1 MSFYKVDQQKPSPL
15 GQCYQ
20 LKELASTY
28 DVIASQCSHWRG
40 NPFPLQRPDFAPV
53 TKEKTDCHV
62 AALLAMTVVDGTP
75 VLKLMT
81 LPLREGHF
89 TQIREEGRT
98 LEEYLRTLSVDPAA
112 LTSQYVDLLRYVVPA
127 LTFLLLLR
135 CVWPLLTFRR
145 EPEIWAWLNL
155 TDGTQIPIT
164 HWENVI
170 GRSKSC
176 DVTIDFSTISRN
188 HAVLTRY
195 DDGSWTLLDIGS
207 KTGTFVNDR
216 PIQICA
222 LKPRDRI
229 SIGGVEMQLQPI
241 TQRQELRQA
250 ELRTKAASGWDS
262 VTNLMLLTILQCL
275 MTLGFLLKGES
286 ADFPNML
293 RGFGGILVSQWVLYI
308 FYCLIHRKSFEVE
321 TIAFFLCTMGMAAIA
336 TVKPGEAVKQLYA
349 MILGIVTF
357 LFLGWSLRDLE
368 RAKVVRYLAVA
379 AGVGFLVI
387 TLLFGTEYYGAK
399 NWLIIGGMS
408 LQPSELSKVCFVFAG
423 ASTMDRIMSRRNLI
437 LFIAYSVLICGLL
450 ALMNDFGTALI
461 FFCAFLLIAYLRS
474 GSMGT
479 VALAITALGFAGVL
493 ALKIAPHA
501 LNRFSTWRHVWSDP
515 LGGGYQQT
523 RALMCIA
530 SGGLF
535 GLGPEGGLLQYVFA
549 ADSDIAFATISEEWG
564 LLVALMMVLS
574 VAALGF
580 FAMRTTRVARSSFY
594 SIGGCTAAGVLVIQT
609 ILNCLGT
616 VDILPFTGV
625 TFPFLSNGGTS
636 MIGAWGLLAFV
647 KAADTRQNASFA
659 IRLQKAERGS
669 KV

>member
-1 MSFYKVDQQKPSPL
+1 M
-15 GQCYQ
+15 
-20 LKELASTY
+20 
-28 DVIASQCSHWRG
+28 
-40 NPFPLQRPDFAPV
+40 
-53 TKEKTDCHV
+53 
-62 AALLAMTVVDGTP
+62 
-75 VLKLMT
+75 
-81 LPLREGHF
+81 
-89 TQIREEGRT
+89 
-98 LEEYLRTLSVDPAA
+98 EEYLQSLAVDPAVF
-112 LTSQYVDLLRYVVPA
+112 TGEYIGFLRIAAPVLV
-127 LTFLLLLR
+127 FVLLLR
-135 CVWPLLTFRR
+135 CALPLLTFRR
-145 EPEIWAWLNL
+145 EPEIWAWLNM

-250 ELRTKAASGWDS
+250 QLRTKAASGWDS

-275 MTLGFLLKGES
+275 MTMGFLLKGES
-286 ADFPNML
+286 GDFPNIL
-293 RGFGGILVSQWVLYI
+293 RGFGGIMLSQWALYI
-308 FYCLIHRKSFEVE
+308 FYCIIHRKSFEVE

-336 TVKPGEAVKQLYA
+336 TVKPGEAMKQLYA

-368 RAKVVRYLAVA
+368 RAKVVRYFAVA

-423 ASTMDRIMSRRNLI
+423 ASTMDRIMSKRNLI

-461 FFCAFLLIAYLRS
+461 FFSTFLLIAYLRS

-493 ALKIAPHA
+493 ALRIAPHA
-501 LNRFSTWRHVWSDP
+501 LHRFSTWRHVWADP

-564 LLVALMMVLS
+564 LIVALMTVLS
-574 VAALGF
+574 IAVLGF
-580 FAMRTTRVARSSFY
+580 FAVRTTRVARSSFY

-669 KV
+669 KP